1 MKRTCIIIAVAA
13 VSIVA
18 VIPRLRSQMK
28 EDVRLNKEGVEYGQS
43 NRLDE
48 AIRHFDRAIQLR
60 DEAAAKVYHNRGY
73 AYELKGDLSAAIKS
87 YEEAWKR
94 NPRQIVT
101 GERLG
106 FAYYRTEDYER
117 AVEMGEAVL
126 KLDPENKEVP
136 RWLPDAYRKRME
148 KRQEALLAEEKRRQE
163 EKERREREEDAKRLE
178 EKKKEEERRK
188 LFLAADGMLRTGAF
202 YGEKLHYSHLYYTS
216 PHGYRVL
223 TDPGA
228 LPIPLWLVMKI
239 TPVPFFEIDVNAGKP
254 WLGGQMPNFIDFSG
268 TLEFLF
274 HIKSVSFGAGAMATH
289 YDSTYAFHRRYK
301 LWDPKVGFI
310 FAYRKDGTETRIRWY
325 PRMLIMDPKSS
336 TGKSLDVGALFI
348 DYTYQVK
355 SFIAVYALIH
365 ARDYYVFC
373 HSFDY
378 RVFYGSLMRHSENVA
393 SYWGVYDIGL
403 GVSLTDLIYTGTDFK
418 FNFAFEWIERFYL
431 RKLEQEAPYTL
442 APNGQGWFGLDLR
455 RWSKG
460 KPFSGF
466 HALSQVLGFRF
477 EEELTRNFFMYQKII
492 LELADQ
498 NAEHHEFN
506 FLAGFGVKI

>member
-310 FAYRKDGTETRIRWY
+310 FAYRD
-325 PRMLIMDPKSS
+325 
-336 TGKSLDVGALFI
+336 
-348 DYTYQVK
+348 
-355 SFIAVYALIH
+355 
-365 ARDYYVFC
+365 
-373 HSFDY
+373 
-378 RVFYGSLMRHSENVA
+378 
-393 SYWGVYDIGL
+393 
-403 GVSLTDLIYTGTDFK
+403 
-418 FNFAFEWIERFYL
+418 
-431 RKLEQEAPYTL
+431 
-442 APNGQGWFGLDLR
+442 R
-455 RWSKG
+455 R
-460 KPFSGF
+460 
-466 HALSQVLGFRF
+466 R
-477 EEELTRNFFMYQKII
+477 
-492 LELADQ
+492 
-498 NAEHHEFN
+498 
-506 FLAGFGVKI
+506 